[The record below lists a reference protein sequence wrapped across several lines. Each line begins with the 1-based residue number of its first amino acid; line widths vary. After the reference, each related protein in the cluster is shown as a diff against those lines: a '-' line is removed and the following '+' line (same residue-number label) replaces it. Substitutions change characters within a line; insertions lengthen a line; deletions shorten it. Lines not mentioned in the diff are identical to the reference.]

1 MKNFGII
8 LSSIGVLALLFT
20 LNMNTAVETAG
31 GMKINNLGLM
41 NDKQNYLIVSGILL
55 VIGVLIFLFST
66 KNNNQNANAFVDSN
80 KKLHTDSFKS
90 FLPWIIGVVV
100 IFGIYSW
107 IKGINNTAVTL
118 SQTVEQTWGDVQ
130 TSYQRRN
137 DLIGNLVNTVKGAAD
152 FEKSTLTAVI
162 EARAKATSITVD
174 PTNITPEQLNQF
186 NQAQSGVSSSLSRLL
201 VTVEQYP
208 ELKAN
213 ANFLKLQDELAST
226 ENQILTARTRFNE
239 AVMPY
244 NTHIK
249 TFPNN
254 LFAGMFGFKEKAYFQ
269 SVAGA
274 EKPVEV
280 KF

>member
-1 MKNFGII
+1 MDF
-8 LSSIGVLALLFT
+8 
-20 LNMNTAVETAG
+20 
-31 GMKINNLGLM
+31 
-41 NDKQNYLIVSGILL
+41 
-55 VIGVLIFLFST
+55 
-66 KNNNQNANAFVDSN
+66 
-80 KKLHTDSFKS
+80 KK
-90 FLPWIIGVVV
+90 FLPWIIAAVVL
-100 IFGIYSW
+100 FGIYGW
-107 IKGINNTAVTL
+107 VKGINNTAVEM

-162 EARAKATSITVD
+162 EARAKATQVTVD
-174 PTNITPEQLNQF
+174 PANITPEQLAQF

-239 AVMPY
+239 AVKPY

-249 TFPNN
+249 TFPNS

-269 SVAGA
+269 AVTGA

>member
-1 MKNFGII
+1 MDF
-8 LSSIGVLALLFT
+8 
-20 LNMNTAVETAG
+20 
-31 GMKINNLGLM
+31 
-41 NDKQNYLIVSGILL
+41 
-55 VIGVLIFLFST
+55 
-66 KNNNQNANAFVDSN
+66 
-80 KKLHTDSFKS
+80 KK
-90 FLPWIIGVVV
+90 FLPWIIGAVV
-100 IFGIYSW
+100 IFGIYSYV
-107 IKGINNTAVTL
+107 KGINNTAVGY
-118 SQTVEQTWGDVQ
+118 EQGINEAWGNVQ
-130 TSYQRRN
+130 TAYQRRN

-162 EARAKATSITVD
+162 EARAKATAVTVD
-174 PTNITPEQLNQF
+174 PTNITPEQLAAF
-186 NQAQSGVSSSLSRLL
+186 NSAQSGVSSSLSRLL
-201 VTVEQYP
+201 VSVERYP

-239 AVMPY
+239 QVKPY

-254 LFAGMFGFKEKAYFQ
+254 LFAGLFGFKEKAYFEA
-269 SVAGA
+269 VTGA